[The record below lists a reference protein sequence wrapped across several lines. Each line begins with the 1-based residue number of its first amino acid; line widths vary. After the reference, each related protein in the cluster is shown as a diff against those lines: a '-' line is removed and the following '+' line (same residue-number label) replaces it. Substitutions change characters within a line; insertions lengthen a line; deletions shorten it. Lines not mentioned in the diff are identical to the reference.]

1 MTIDFDSS
9 LVLSKKE
16 REECV
21 LELHFNQNKNYRQIA
36 KEMKISLRDIGEIVN
51 KAKEEKERQEHK
63 SLFVQA
69 YELFSKGNTTLKVAI
84 KLNLGQAQVAQ
95 YYLEYLKLREFD
107 EITRLYLEFK
117 DDISYFV
124 NLCKAAKTA
133 KMNVL
138 QVVNLLEIANNDIPS
153 IDRKCQ
159 DLKREE
165 ASLNARNLD
174 AARTFQQLSNDIS
187 EESKILNQYRSSCKE
202 ERLELAKLRLQKEK
216 LESVVRQFH
225 HNNESLQRIKELVI
239 QIIEQNLMNHTDEYY

>member
-1 MTIDFDSS
+1 
-9 LVLSKKE
+9 
-16 REECV
+16 
-21 LELHFNQNKNYRQIA
+21 
-36 KEMKISLRDIGEIVN
+36 
-51 KAKEEKERQEHK
+51 
-63 SLFVQA
+63 
-69 YELFSKGNTTLKVAI
+69 
-84 KLNLGQAQVAQ
+84 
-95 YYLEYLKLREFD
+95 
-107 EITRLYLEFK
+107 
-117 DDISYFV
+117 
-124 NLCKAAKTA
+124 LCKAAKTA
-133 KMNVL
+133 KMNVP

-153 IDRKCQ
+153 IELKCQ

-239 QIIEQNLMNHTDEYY
+239 QIIEQNLMNHRRVLLIALQSIIDSCRRDPAKFHILYYNLSAAAGITTTEIRLEEFGMINQYSHGLFTNDQLCYQKENTVDNDVDYSKILLDLAEQFFNRMVKELELVSINQLVQEFILGSISSSLLTKE